1 MACLC
6 NSSFWGKG
14 RSNTLVRTFDHAFL
28 ISGLIRISISSYIQI
43 YVYLVGG
50 LEHFL
55 FSHILGIVTPTDEY
69 FSEGLKPPT
78 SIDGKR
84 FGNMKGYTRQGLT
97 HLTISSCNLTPENNS
112 CWMNLGRLGCILP
125 SGRDT

>member
-1 MACLC
+1 MNALKSHCKSV
-6 NSSFWGKG
+6 NNK
-14 RSNTLVRTFDHAFL
+14 T
-28 ISGLIRISISSYIQI
+28 
-43 YVYLVGG
+43 LVGG

-55 FSHILGIVTPTDEY
+55 FSHISGIVTPTDEY

-97 HLTISSCNLTPENNS
+97 HLTISSCNLTPEKNMLLDEP
-112 CWMNLGRLGCILP
+112 W
-125 SGRDT
+125 